1 MSAISASIQLN
12 DRMSPVLVSITS
24 AMNMMVSSFGAA
36 QTASETAIN
45 TAQWEAAVQ
54 QVQSASAA
62 VAQYQEELERV
73 QNKPVSVPEP
83 TWVPASEPKVFT
95 STGADR
101 FASEYQSANKMAQQ
115 LYQTQQAI
123 SSQARKMSVTPPGM
137 LNDMAALQNRIQAVS
152 MRVQELNN
160 IPVNLRTEQTN
171 NQLETLR
178 GQLGQAVSIQDELN
192 NAMSRM
198 DISAANKAYQQLNSA
213 VSTAERN
220 IRDNIAAQEQF
231 NQSIRNGENA
241 YDGLGSRIKQ
251 LVGMYTGVQG
261 IKMAVHFISD
271 TTSLQNIQSEAET
284 KLGAIMR
291 QRMGA
296 SPADIQSIK
305 ELTAAQQALG
315 VVGDE
320 VQLSGA
326 QQLATFLSSTDA
338 LNTLIPAMNNLA
350 VQQNGVNVS
359 TQDAVNIGNMMGK
372 VMQGQVGALTR
383 VGVTFSAAQEKVLK
397 YGNEQE
403 RAATLAEVIT
413 NNVSNMNAIMANT
426 PQGQIQQMAN
436 TWGDIKEVVGARL
449 YPAMMQFFATVNANM
464 PAAEMAVMGF
474 AGVLSDIIPIVGQ
487 VIESMV
493 GAAGFIQDNWAWLGP
508 VIGGVTAALIT
519 YKGVVIAYN
528 TVQAISNSLKA
539 VAAARAAIKTGA
551 DLAEAA
557 ATATAAGAQNGLN
570 IALLACPLTWIIIGI
585 MAVVAVIAVW
595 IHRVGG
601 IKVAWLMAVNSV
613 LTWVDKLRIGFVTG
627 WNGIQNGIDNMQYGF
642 TAFKV
647 GILNTLGNLKV
658 AGLTILQDFINGVI
672 DRINKLIQLTNS
684 IAGTSIEVISHVEFA
699 TGAALEE
706 EVKQKQRAADLAALQ
721 NQNLADKKAR
731 AQDLYWMKYEASQNQ
746 KERERRIA
754 AAKAEADEK
763 KSAKNAAEEN
773 NYFGGMGPEIAGNT
787 GNTAANTAAIKDSM
801 DIMDE
806 DLKYMRDAAEQEVI
820 NRFTLAELKVDVKNN
835 NTLTKK
841 TDFDD
846 MGRALSMFTSE
857 FLASAAEG
865 GHI

>member
-24 AMNMMVSSFGAA
+24 AMNMMVSSFSAA

-178 GQLGQAVSIQDELN
+178 GQLGQAVSTQDELN

-231 NQSIRNGENA
+231 NQSVRNGGNA

-539 VAAARAAIKTGA
+539 VAAAREALKTG
-551 DLAEAA
+551 LTIA
-557 ATATAAGAQNGLN
+557 ATSATITSTGAQIGLN
-570 IALLACPLTWIIIGI
+570 AALLACPLTWIIIGI

-601 IKVAWLMAVNSV
+601 IKIAWLTAVNFV

-658 AGLTILQDFINGVI
+658 AGLTILQDFINGAI

>member
-95 STGADR
+95 NTGADR

-231 NQSIRNGENA
+231 NQSVRNGGNA

-493 GAAGFIQDNWAWLGP
+493 GAAGFIQDNWSWLAP
-508 VIGGVTAALIT
+508 IISGVTAALVVYNGAAAAYNFIQGISNGLKTIAAVKAVAHGAAIT
-519 YKGVVIAYN
+519 SEMMATTGLTASQLSFNAALYACPITWIVGGIILLIATIYAGVAVFNKFAGASVSATGIIAGAFGVLGAHIYN
-528 TVQAISNSLKA
+528 TVIYFWNIIAEFINFFYNVWNDPIAAVQILFYDLASNVIGYVSNMAHAIEDVINKIPGMEVSITAGLDRFQNQITTAAQNAKSEAEWKEIVKTRDFKDLSSAALSAYDWGASKEAGFKNLFNGSNEVGA
-539 VAAARAAIKTGA
+539 GYDATAQAAA
-551 DLAEAA
+551 D
-557 ATATAAGAQNGLN
+557 N
-570 IALLACPLTWIIIGI
+570 IAL
-585 MAVVAVIAVW
+585 
-595 IHRVGG
+595 
-601 IKVAWLMAVNSV
+601 
-613 LTWVDKLRIGFVTG
+613 
-627 WNGIQNGIDNMQYGF
+627 
-642 TAFKV
+642 
-647 GILNTLGNLKV
+647 
-658 AGLTILQDFINGVI
+658 
-672 DRINKLIQLTNS
+672 
-684 IAGTSIEVISHVEFA
+684 
-699 TGAALEE
+699 
-706 EVKQKQRAADLAALQ
+706 
-721 NQNLADKKAR
+721 
-731 AQDLYWMKYEASQNQ
+731 
-746 KERERRIA
+746 
-754 AAKAEADEK
+754 
-763 KSAKNAAEEN
+763 
-773 NYFGGMGPEIAGNT
+773 NT

-806 DLKYMRDAAEQEVI
+806 DLKYMRDAA
-820 NRFTLAELKVDVKNN
+820 
-835 NTLTKK
+835 
-841 TDFDD
+841 
-846 MGRALSMFTSE
+846 
-857 FLASAAEG
+857 
-865 GHI
+865 

>member
-251 LVGMYTGVQG
+251 LIGMYTGVQG

>member
-1 MSAISASIQLN
+1 MSALSTSIQLN

-24 AMNMMVSSFGAA
+24 AMNMMLSSFSAA

-83 TWVPASEPKVFT
+83 TWAQTSEPKVFT
-95 STGADR
+95 NTGEDR
-101 FASEYQSANKMAQQ
+101 FAAECQSANQMAQQ

-123 SSQARKMSVTPPGM
+123 SQQASKMKVVPPGM
-137 LNDMAALQNRIQAVS
+137 LNDMVSIQNRIQSLSNQV
-152 MRVQELNN
+152 RQLND

-220 IRDNIAAQEQF
+220 IRDNIAAQGQF

-539 VAAARAAIKTGA
+539 VAAARAALNAGMNI
-551 DLAEAA
+551 AEAA
-557 ATATAAGAQNGLN
+557 ATKIATGAQVGLN
-570 IALLACPLTWIIIGI
+570 AALLACPITWI
-585 MAVVAVIAVW
+585 
-595 IHRVGG
+595 VGG
-601 IKVAWLMAVNSV
+601 IILLIATIYAGVAV
-613 LTWVDKLRIGFVTG
+613 L
-627 WNGIQNGIDNMQYGF
+627 
-642 TAFKV
+642 
-647 GILNTLGNLKV
+647 
-658 AGLTILQDFINGVI
+658 
-672 DRINKLIQLTNS
+672 NKF
-684 IAGTSIEVISHVEFA
+684 AGTSVSA
-699 TGAALEE
+699 TGIIAGAFGVLGAHIYNTVIYFWNIIAEFINFFYNVWNDPIAAVQILFYDLASNVIGYISNMAHAIEDVINKIPGVEVSITAGLDRFQNQITSAAQNAKSEAEWKEIVKTRDFKDLSSAALDAYDWGAAKEAGFKNLFNGSNE
-706 EVKQKQRAADLAALQ
+706 AGAGYDATAQAAADNIAL
-721 NQNLADKKAR
+721 
-731 AQDLYWMKYEASQNQ
+731 
-746 KERERRIA
+746 
-754 AAKAEADEK
+754 
-763 KSAKNAAEEN
+763 
-773 NYFGGMGPEIAGNT
+773 NT
-787 GNTAANTAAIKDSM
+787 GNTAGNTAKMADSM

-846 MGRALSMFTSE
+846 MGRALAAFTGE

>member
-1 MSAISASIQLN
+1 MSALSTSIQLN

-24 AMNMMVSSFGAA
+24 AMNMMLSSFSAA

-95 STGADR
+95 NTGADR

-539 VAAARAAIKTGA
+539 VAAARAALNAGMNI
-551 DLAEAA
+551 AEAA
-557 ATATAAGAQNGLN
+557 ATKIATGVQVGLN
-570 IALLACPLTWIIIGI
+570 AALLACPITWI
-585 MAVVAVIAVW
+585 
-595 IHRVGG
+595 VGG
-601 IKVAWLMAVNSV
+601 IILLIATIYAGVAV
-613 LTWVDKLRIGFVTG
+613 L
-627 WNGIQNGIDNMQYGF
+627 
-642 TAFKV
+642 
-647 GILNTLGNLKV
+647 
-658 AGLTILQDFINGVI
+658 
-672 DRINKLIQLTNS
+672 NKF
-684 IAGTSIEVISHVEFA
+684 AGTSVSA
-699 TGAALEE
+699 TGIIAGAFGVLGAHIYNTVIYFWNIIAEFINFFYNVWNDPIAAVQILFYDLASNVIGYISNMAHAIEDVINKIPGVEVSITAGLDRFQNQITSAAQNAKSEAEWKEIVKTRDFKDLSSAALDAYDWGAAKEAGFKNLFNGSNE
-706 EVKQKQRAADLAALQ
+706 AGAGYDATAQAAADNIAL
-721 NQNLADKKAR
+721 
-731 AQDLYWMKYEASQNQ
+731 
-746 KERERRIA
+746 
-754 AAKAEADEK
+754 
-763 KSAKNAAEEN
+763 
-773 NYFGGMGPEIAGNT
+773 NT
-787 GNTAANTAAIKDSM
+787 GNTAGNTAKMADSM

-846 MGRALSMFTSE
+846 MGRALAAFTGE

>member
-1 MSAISASIQLN
+1 MSAISTSIQLN
-12 DRMSPVLVSITS
+12 DRMSPVLASITT
-24 AMNMMVSSFGAA
+24 AMNMMIGSFGAA
-36 QTASETAIN
+36 QAASETAIN

-54 QVQSASAA
+54 QVNSASAA

-83 TWVPASEPKVFT
+83 TWAQTSEPKVFT
-95 STGADR
+95 SYGADR
-101 FASEYQSANKMAQQ
+101 FAAEYQSANQMAQK

-123 SSQARKMSVTPPGM
+123 SSQAQKMSVAPPGM

-178 GQLGQAVSIQDELN
+178 GQLGQAVSMQDELN

-220 IRDNIAAQEQF
+220 IRDNIAAQERF
-231 NQSIRNGENA
+231 NQSVHAGSSA

-251 LVGMYTGVQG
+251 LVGMYTGAQG
-261 IKMAVHFISD
+261 IKMAVHFIGD
-271 TTSLQNIQSEAET
+271 TTSLQNVQSEAET
-284 KLGAIMR
+284 KLRAIMR

-296 SPADIQSIK
+296 SPADIQSVK

-326 QQLATFLSSTDA
+326 QQLATFLNSTDA

-436 TWGDIKEVVGARL
+436 TWGDIKETVGARL

-464 PAAEMAVMGF
+464 PAAETAVMGF
-474 AGVLSDIIPIVGQ
+474 AGVLSDIIPTVGQ

-493 GAAGFIQDNWAWLGP
+493 GAAGFIQDNWSWLGP
-508 VIGGVTAALIT
+508 VIGGVAAALIA

-528 TVQAISNSLKA
+528 TVQAISNGLKA
-539 VAAARAAIKTGA
+539 VAAAREAFKTGVTIA
-551 DLAEAA
+551 GT
-557 ATATAAGAQNGLN
+557 TATFAETAAQYGLN
-570 IALLACPLTWIIIGI
+570 AALLACPLTWIIIGI

-647 GILNTLGNLKV
+647 GVLNTLGNLKV
-658 AGLTILQDFINGVI
+658 AGLTILQDFINGAI

-731 AQDLYWMKYEASQNQ
+731 AQDLYWVKYEASQNQ

-806 DLKYMRDAAEQEVI
+806 DLKYMRDAAEQEII
-820 NRFTLAELKVDVKNN
+820 NRFTLAELKVDVRNN

>member
-95 STGADR
+95 NTGADR

-231 NQSIRNGENA
+231 NQSVRNGGNA

-493 GAAGFIQDNWAWLGP
+493 GAAGFIQDNWSWLAP
-508 VIGGVTAALIT
+508 IISGVTAALVVYNGAAAAYNFIQGISNGLKTIAAVKAVAHGAAIT
-519 YKGVVIAYN
+519 SEMMATTGLTASQLSFNAALYACPITWIVGGIILLIATIYAGVAVFNKFAGASVIATGIIAGAFGVLGAHIYN
-528 TVQAISNSLKA
+528 TVIYFWNIIAEFINFFYNVWNDPIAAVQILFYDLASNVIGYVSNMAHAIEDVINKIPGVEVSITAGLDRFQNQITTAAQNAKSEAEWKEIVKTRDFKDLSSAALSAYDWGASKEAGFKNLFNGSNEVGA
-539 VAAARAAIKTGA
+539 GYDATAQAAA
-551 DLAEAA
+551 D
-557 ATATAAGAQNGLN
+557 N
-570 IALLACPLTWIIIGI
+570 IAL
-585 MAVVAVIAVW
+585 
-595 IHRVGG
+595 
-601 IKVAWLMAVNSV
+601 
-613 LTWVDKLRIGFVTG
+613 
-627 WNGIQNGIDNMQYGF
+627 
-642 TAFKV
+642 
-647 GILNTLGNLKV
+647 
-658 AGLTILQDFINGVI
+658 
-672 DRINKLIQLTNS
+672 
-684 IAGTSIEVISHVEFA
+684 
-699 TGAALEE
+699 
-706 EVKQKQRAADLAALQ
+706 
-721 NQNLADKKAR
+721 
-731 AQDLYWMKYEASQNQ
+731 
-746 KERERRIA
+746 
-754 AAKAEADEK
+754 
-763 KSAKNAAEEN
+763 
-773 NYFGGMGPEIAGNT
+773 NT

>member
-95 STGADR
+95 NTGADR

-231 NQSIRNGENA
+231 NQSVRNGGNA

-658 AGLTILQDFINGVI
+658 AGLTILQDFINGAI

>member
-1 MSAISASIQLN
+1 MSAISTSIQLN
-12 DRMSPVLVSITS
+12 DRMSPILSSITT
-24 AMNMMVSSFGAA
+24 AMNMMVGSFNAA
-36 QTASETAIN
+36 QTASETTFS

-54 QVQSASAA
+54 QVNSASAA

-83 TWVPASEPKVFT
+83 TWAQTSEPKVFT
-95 STGADR
+95 SSGADR
-101 FASEYQSANKMAQQ
+101 FAAEYQSANQMAQQ

-220 IRDNIAAQEQF
+220 IRDNIGAQEQF
-231 NQSIRNGENA
+231 NQSVRNGENA

-296 SPADIQSIK
+296 SPADIQSVK

-464 PAAEMAVMGF
+464 PAAETAVMGF

-493 GAAGFIQDNWAWLGP
+493 GAAGFIQDNWSWLGP
-508 VIGGVTAALIT
+508 VIGGVAAALIA

-528 TVQAISNSLKA
+528 TVQAISNGLKA
-539 VAAARAAIKTGA
+539 VAAAREAFKTGVTIA
-551 DLAEAA
+551 GT
-557 ATATAAGAQNGLN
+557 TATFAETAAQYGLN
-570 IALLACPLTWIIIGI
+570 AALLACPLTWIVIAI
-585 MAVVAVIAVW
+585 MAVIAAILVW
-595 IHRVGG
+595 IHHVGG
-601 IKVAWLMAVNSV
+601 IKVAWLTVVNSV
-613 LTWVDKLRIGFVTG
+613 LTWADKLRIGFVTT

-642 TAFKV
+642 VAFRTGV
-647 GILNTLGNLKV
+647 LNTLGNLKV

-706 EVKQKQRAADLAALQ
+706 EAKQKQRAADLATLQ

-731 AQDLYWMKYEASQNQ
+731 AQNLYWMQYEANQSQ

-754 AAKAEADEK
+754 AAKAEAEEK
-763 KSAKNAAEEN
+763 KSAKNTAEEN
-773 NYFGGMGPEIAGNT
+773 NYSGGVGSEIAGNT
-787 GNTAANTAAIKDSM
+787 GSTAANTAAIKDSM

-806 DLKYMRDAAEQEVI
+806 DLKYMRDAAEQEII

>member
-1 MSAISASIQLN
+1 
-12 DRMSPVLVSITS
+12 MSPILSSITT
-24 AMNMMVSSFGAA
+24 AMNMMVGSFNAA
-36 QTASETAIN
+36 QTASETTFS

-54 QVQSASAA
+54 QVNSASAA

-83 TWVPASEPKVFT
+83 TWAQTSEPKVFT
-95 STGADR
+95 SSGADR
-101 FASEYQSANKMAQQ
+101 FAAEYQSANQMAQQ

-220 IRDNIAAQEQF
+220 IRDNIGAQEQF
-231 NQSIRNGENA
+231 NQSVRNGENA

-296 SPADIQSIK
+296 SPADIQSVK

-464 PAAEMAVMGF
+464 PAAETAVMGF

-493 GAAGFIQDNWAWLGP
+493 GAAGFIQDNWSWLGP
-508 VIGGVTAALIT
+508 VIGGVAAALIA

-528 TVQAISNSLKA
+528 TVQAISNGLKA
-539 VAAARAAIKTGA
+539 VAAAREAFKTGVTIA
-551 DLAEAA
+551 GT
-557 ATATAAGAQNGLN
+557 TATFAETAAQYGLN
-570 IALLACPLTWIIIGI
+570 AALLACPLTWIVIAI
-585 MAVVAVIAVW
+585 MAVIAAILVW
-595 IHRVGG
+595 IHHVGG
-601 IKVAWLMAVNSV
+601 IKVAWLTVVNSV
-613 LTWVDKLRIGFVTG
+613 LTWADKLRIGFVTT

-642 TAFKV
+642 VAFRTGV
-647 GILNTLGNLKV
+647 LNTLGNLKV

-706 EVKQKQRAADLAALQ
+706 EAKQKQRAADLATLQ

-731 AQDLYWMKYEASQNQ
+731 AQNLYWMQYEANQSQ

-754 AAKAEADEK
+754 AAKAEAEEK
-763 KSAKNAAEEN
+763 KSAKNTAEEN
-773 NYFGGMGPEIAGNT
+773 NYSGGVGSEIAGNT
-787 GNTAANTAAIKDSM
+787 GSTAANTAAIKDSM

-806 DLKYMRDAAEQEVI
+806 DLKYMRDAAEQEII

>member
-24 AMNMMVSSFGAA
+24 AMNMMVSSFSAA

-231 NQSIRNGENA
+231 NQSVRNGGNA

-493 GAAGFIQDNWAWLGP
+493 GAAGFIQDNWSWLAP
-508 VIGGVTAALIT
+508 IISGVTAALVVYNGAAAAYNFIQGISNGLKTIAAVKAVAHGAAIT
-519 YKGVVIAYN
+519 SEMMATTGLTASQLSFNAALYACPITWIVGGIILLIATIYAGVAVFNKFAGASVSATGIIAGAFGVLGAHIYN
-528 TVQAISNSLKA
+528 TVIYFWNIIAEFINFFYNVWNDPIAAVQILFYDLASNVIGYVSNMAHAIEDVINKIPGVEVSITAGLDRFQNQITTAAQNAKSEAEWKEIVKTRDFKDLSSAALSAYDWGASKEAGFKNLFNGSNEVGA
-539 VAAARAAIKTGA
+539 GYDATAQAAA
-551 DLAEAA
+551 D
-557 ATATAAGAQNGLN
+557 N
-570 IALLACPLTWIIIGI
+570 IAL
-585 MAVVAVIAVW
+585 
-595 IHRVGG
+595 
-601 IKVAWLMAVNSV
+601 
-613 LTWVDKLRIGFVTG
+613 
-627 WNGIQNGIDNMQYGF
+627 
-642 TAFKV
+642 
-647 GILNTLGNLKV
+647 
-658 AGLTILQDFINGVI
+658 
-672 DRINKLIQLTNS
+672 
-684 IAGTSIEVISHVEFA
+684 
-699 TGAALEE
+699 
-706 EVKQKQRAADLAALQ
+706 
-721 NQNLADKKAR
+721 
-731 AQDLYWMKYEASQNQ
+731 
-746 KERERRIA
+746 
-754 AAKAEADEK
+754 
-763 KSAKNAAEEN
+763 
-773 NYFGGMGPEIAGNT
+773 NT

-846 MGRALSMFTSE
+846 MGRALAAFTGE

>member
-95 STGADR
+95 NTGADR

-231 NQSIRNGENA
+231 NQSVRNGGNA

-338 LNTLIPAMNNLA
+338 LNTLVPAMNNLA

-493 GAAGFIQDNWAWLGP
+493 GAAGFIQDNWSWLAP
-508 VIGGVTAALIT
+508 IISGVTAALVVYNGAAAAYNFIQGISNGLKTIAAVKAVAHGAAIT
-519 YKGVVIAYN
+519 SEMMATTGLTASQLSFNAALYACPITWIVGGIILLIATIYAGVAVFNKFAGASVSATGIIAGAFGVLGAHIYN
-528 TVQAISNSLKA
+528 TVIYFWNIIAEFINFFYNVWNDPIAAVQILFYDLASNVIGYVSNMAHAIEDVINKIPGVEVSITAGLDRFQNQITTAAQNAKSEAEWKEIVKTRDFKDLSSAALSAYDWGASKEAGFKNLFNGSNEVGA
-539 VAAARAAIKTGA
+539 GYDATAQAAA
-551 DLAEAA
+551 D
-557 ATATAAGAQNGLN
+557 N
-570 IALLACPLTWIIIGI
+570 IAL
-585 MAVVAVIAVW
+585 
-595 IHRVGG
+595 
-601 IKVAWLMAVNSV
+601 
-613 LTWVDKLRIGFVTG
+613 
-627 WNGIQNGIDNMQYGF
+627 
-642 TAFKV
+642 
-647 GILNTLGNLKV
+647 
-658 AGLTILQDFINGVI
+658 
-672 DRINKLIQLTNS
+672 
-684 IAGTSIEVISHVEFA
+684 
-699 TGAALEE
+699 
-706 EVKQKQRAADLAALQ
+706 
-721 NQNLADKKAR
+721 
-731 AQDLYWMKYEASQNQ
+731 
-746 KERERRIA
+746 
-754 AAKAEADEK
+754 
-763 KSAKNAAEEN
+763 
-773 NYFGGMGPEIAGNT
+773 NT

>member
-220 IRDNIAAQEQF
+220 IRDNIAAQGQF

-493 GAAGFIQDNWAWLGP
+493 GAAGFIQDNWSWLKP
-508 VIGGVTAALIT
+508 VIIGVTAALL
-519 YKGVVIAYN
+519 AYN
-528 TVQAISNSLKA
+528 AAKLITNTLTTISTALKTGEAAGSLL
-539 VAAARAAIKTGA
+539 VAAAIFVQT
-551 DLAEAA
+551 A
-557 ATATAAGAQNGLN
+557 ATQGLTAA
-570 IALLACPLTWIIIGI
+570 LLSCPLVWVAIAIG
-585 MAVVAVIAVW
+585 AVVAAIVVW
-595 IHRVGG
+595 IHHVGG

-658 AGLTILQDFINGVI
+658 AGLTILQDFINGAI

>member
-1 MSAISASIQLN
+1 MSALSTSIQLN

-24 AMNMMVSSFGAA
+24 AMNMMLSSFSAA

-83 TWVPASEPKVFT
+83 TWAQTSEPKVFT
-95 STGADR
+95 NTGEDR
-101 FASEYQSANKMAQQ
+101 FAAECQSANQMAQQ

-123 SSQARKMSVTPPGM
+123 SQQASKMKVVPPGM
-137 LNDMAALQNRIQAVS
+137 LNDMVSIQNRIQSLSNQV
-152 MRVQELNN
+152 RQLND

-220 IRDNIAAQEQF
+220 IRDNIAAQGQF

-539 VAAARAAIKTGA
+539 VAAARAALNAGMNI
-551 DLAEAA
+551 AEAA
-557 ATATAAGAQNGLN
+557 ATKIATGAQVGLN
-570 IALLACPLTWIIIGI
+570 AALLACPITWI
-585 MAVVAVIAVW
+585 
-595 IHRVGG
+595 VGG
-601 IKVAWLMAVNSV
+601 IILLIATIYAGVAVFNKFAGASVSATGIIAGAFGVLGAHIYNTVIYFWNIIAEFINFFYNVWNDPIAAVQILFYDLASNVIGYVSNMAHAIEDVINKIPGVEVSI
-613 LTWVDKLRIGFVTG
+613 T
-627 WNGIQNGIDNMQYGF
+627 
-642 TAFKV
+642 
-647 GILNTLGNLKV
+647 
-658 AGLTILQDFINGVI
+658 AGLDRFQNQITSAAQNAKSEAEWKEIVKTRDFK
-672 DRINKLIQLTNS
+672 DLSSAALD
-684 IAGTSIEVISHVEFA
+684 AYDW
-699 TGAALEE
+699 GAAKEAGFKNLFNGSNEAGAGYDATA
-706 EVKQKQRAADLAALQ
+706 QAAADNIAL
-721 NQNLADKKAR
+721 
-731 AQDLYWMKYEASQNQ
+731 
-746 KERERRIA
+746 
-754 AAKAEADEK
+754 
-763 KSAKNAAEEN
+763 
-773 NYFGGMGPEIAGNT
+773 NT
-787 GNTAANTAAIKDSM
+787 GNTAGNTAKMADSM

-846 MGRALSMFTSE
+846 MGRALAAFTGE

>member
-1 MSAISASIQLN
+1 MSAISTSIQID
-12 DRMSPVLVSITS
+12 DRMSPVLSSITT

-54 QVQSASAA
+54 QVNIAAAA
-62 VAQYQEELERV
+62 VVQYQEELERV

-83 TWVPASEPKVFT
+83 TWAQTSEPKVFT
-95 STGADR
+95 SYGADR
-101 FASEYQSANKMAQQ
+101 FVAEYQSANQMAQK

-123 SSQARKMSVTPPGM
+123 SSQANRMSVIPPGM
-137 LNDMAALQNRIQAVS
+137 LNDMASIQNRIQS
-152 MRVQELNN
+152 LSNQIQQLND
-160 IPVNLRTEQTN
+160 IPVNLRTEQIN
-171 NQLETLR
+171 NQIEAMR
-178 GQLGQAVSIQDELN
+178 GNLGQIVPIQNELN
-192 NAMSRM
+192 DAISRM
-198 DISAANKAYQQLNSA
+198 DIGAANKAYQQLNS
-213 VSTAERN
+213 VVNTAERN
-220 IRDNIAAQEQF
+220 IRDNIAAQERF
-231 NQSIRNGENA
+231 NQSVHAGSSA

-251 LVGMYTGVQG
+251 LVGMYTGAQG
-261 IKMAVHFISD
+261 IKMAVHFIGD
-271 TTSLQNIQSEAET
+271 TTSLQNVQSEAET

-296 SPADIQSIK
+296 SPADIQSVK

-326 QQLATFLSSTDA
+326 QQLATFLNSTDA

-383 VGVTFSAAQEKVLK
+383 VGVTFDAAQEKILK

-403 RAATLAEVIT
+403 RAATLAEVVT

-436 TWGDIKEVVGARL
+436 TWGDIKETVGARL

-464 PAAEMAVMGF
+464 PAAETAVMGF

-493 GAAGFIQDNWAWLGP
+493 GAAGFIRDNWSWLGP
-508 VIGGVTAALIT
+508 VIGGVAAALIA

-528 TVQAISNSLKA
+528 TVQAVSNGLKA
-539 VAAARAAIKTGA
+539 IAAARAALKTSA

-570 IALLACPLTWIIIGI
+570 MALLACPLTWIVIAI
-585 MAVVAVIAVW
+585 MAVIAAILVW
-595 IHRVGG
+595 IHHVGG
-601 IKVAWLMAVNSV
+601 IKVAWLTVVNSV
-613 LTWVDKLRIGFVTG
+613 LTWADKLRIGFVTT

-642 TAFKV
+642 VAFRTGV
-647 GILNTLGNLKV
+647 LNTLGNLKV
-658 AGLTILQDFINGVI
+658 AGLTILQDFINGAI

-706 EVKQKQRAADLAALQ
+706 EAKQKQRAADLATLQ

-731 AQDLYWMKYEASQNQ
+731 AQNLYWMQYEANQSQ

-754 AAKAEADEK
+754 AAKAEAEEK
-763 KSAKNAAEEN
+763 KNAKNTAEEN
-773 NYFGGMGPEIAGNT
+773 YYSGGVGPEIAGNT
-787 GNTAANTAAIKDSM
+787 GSTAANTAAIKDSM

-806 DLKYMRDAAEQEVI
+806 DLKYMRDAAEQEII

-857 FLASAAEG
+857 FLAAAAEG

>member
-1 MSAISASIQLN
+1 MSAISTSIQID
-12 DRMSPVLVSITS
+12 DRMSPVLSSITT

-54 QVQSASAA
+54 QVNIAAAA
-62 VAQYQEELERV
+62 VVQYQEELERV

-83 TWVPASEPKVFT
+83 TWAQTSEPKVFT
-95 STGADR
+95 SYGADR
-101 FASEYQSANKMAQQ
+101 FVAEYQSANQMAQK

-123 SSQARKMSVTPPGM
+123 SSQANRMSVIPPGM
-137 LNDMAALQNRIQAVS
+137 LNDMASIQNRIQS
-152 MRVQELNN
+152 LSNQIQQLND
-160 IPVNLRTEQTN
+160 IPVNLRTEQIN
-171 NQLETLR
+171 NQIEAMR
-178 GQLGQAVSIQDELN
+178 GNLGQIVPIQNELN
-192 NAMSRM
+192 DAISRM
-198 DISAANKAYQQLNSA
+198 DIGAANKAYQQLNS
-213 VSTAERN
+213 VVNTAERN
-220 IRDNIAAQEQF
+220 IRDNIAAQERF
-231 NQSIRNGENA
+231 NQSVHAGSSA

-251 LVGMYTGVQG
+251 LVVMYTGAQG
-261 IKMAVHFISD
+261 IKMAVHFIGD
-271 TTSLQNIQSEAET
+271 TTSLQNVQSEAET

-296 SPADIQSIK
+296 SPADIQSVK

-326 QQLATFLSSTDA
+326 QQLATFLNSTDA

-383 VGVTFSAAQEKVLK
+383 VGVTFDAAQEKILK

-403 RAATLAEVIT
+403 RAATLAEVVT

-436 TWGDIKEVVGARL
+436 TWGDIKETVGARL

-464 PAAEMAVMGF
+464 PAAETAVMGF

-493 GAAGFIQDNWAWLGP
+493 GAAGFIRDNWSWLGP
-508 VIGGVTAALIT
+508 VIGGVAAALIA

-528 TVQAISNSLKA
+528 TVQAVSNGLKA
-539 VAAARAAIKTGA
+539 IAAARAALKTSA

-570 IALLACPLTWIIIGI
+570 MALLACPLTWIVIAI
-585 MAVVAVIAVW
+585 MAVIAAILVW
-595 IHRVGG
+595 IHHVGG
-601 IKVAWLMAVNSV
+601 IKVAWLTVVNSV
-613 LTWVDKLRIGFVTG
+613 LTWADKLRIGFVTT

-642 TAFKV
+642 VAFRTGV
-647 GILNTLGNLKV
+647 LNTLGNLKV
-658 AGLTILQDFINGVI
+658 AGLTILQDFINGAI

-706 EVKQKQRAADLAALQ
+706 EAKQKQRAADLATLQ

-731 AQDLYWMKYEASQNQ
+731 AQNLYWMQYEANQSQ

-754 AAKAEADEK
+754 AAKAEAEEK
-763 KSAKNAAEEN
+763 KNAKNTAEEN
-773 NYFGGMGPEIAGNT
+773 YYSGGVGPEIAGNT
-787 GNTAANTAAIKDSM
+787 GSTAANTAAIKDSM

-806 DLKYMRDAAEQEVI
+806 DLKYMRDAAEQEII

-857 FLASAAEG
+857 FLAAAAEG

>member
-83 TWVPASEPKVFT
+83 AWVPASEPKVFT
-95 STGADR
+95 NTGADR

-220 IRDNIAAQEQF
+220 IRDNIGAQEQF
-231 NQSIRNGENA
+231 NQSVRNGENA

-296 SPADIQSIK
+296 SPADIQSVK

-449 YPAMMQFFATVNANM
+449 YPAMMRFFATVNANM
-464 PAAEMAVMGF
+464 PAAETAVMGF
-474 AGVLSDIIPIVGQ
+474 AGVLSGIIPIVGQ

-493 GAAGFIQDNWAWLGP
+493 VAAGFIQDNWSWLAP
-508 VIGGVTAALIT
+508 IIGGATAALLI
-519 YKGVVIAYN
+519 YKGAIAASNVVLG
-528 TVQAISNSLKA
+528 ISNTLKS
-539 VAAARAAIKTGA
+539 VAAAREAFKTGVTKA
-551 DLAEAA
+551 GT
-557 ATATAAGAQNGLN
+557 TATFAETAAQYGLN
-570 IALLACPLTWIIIGI
+570 AALLACPLTWIIVGI
-585 MAVVAVIAVW
+585 IALIAIIYAVVAVVNKWRGTSVSATGIIAGAFGVLGAHIYNTVIYFWNIIAEFINFFYNVW
-595 IHRVGG
+595 NDPIAAVQILFYDLASNVIGY
-601 IKVAWLMAVNSV
+601 VSNMAHAIEDVINKIPGVEVSI
-613 LTWVDKLRIGFVTG
+613 T
-627 WNGIQNGIDNMQYGF
+627 
-642 TAFKV
+642 
-647 GILNTLGNLKV
+647 
-658 AGLTILQDFINGVI
+658 AGLDRFQNQITTAAQNAKSEAEWKEIVKTRDFK
-672 DRINKLIQLTNS
+672 DLS
-684 IAGTSIEVISHVEFA
+684 S
-699 TGAALEE
+699 AALSAYDWGASKEAGFKNLFNGSN
-706 EVKQKQRAADLAALQ
+706 EVGAGYDATAQAAADNIAL
-721 NQNLADKKAR
+721 
-731 AQDLYWMKYEASQNQ
+731 
-746 KERERRIA
+746 
-754 AAKAEADEK
+754 
-763 KSAKNAAEEN
+763 
-773 NYFGGMGPEIAGNT
+773 NT

>member
-95 STGADR
+95 NTGADR

-231 NQSIRNGENA
+231 NQSVRNGGNA

-493 GAAGFIQDNWAWLGP
+493 GAAGFIQDNWSWLAP
-508 VIGGVTAALIT
+508 IISGVTAALVVYNGAAAAYNFIQGISNGLKTIAAVKAVAHGAAIT
-519 YKGVVIAYN
+519 SEMMATTGLTASQLSFNAALYACPITWIVGGIILLIATIYAGVAVFNKFAGASVSATGIIAGAFGVLGAHIYN
-528 TVQAISNSLKA
+528 TVIYFWNIIAEFINFFYNVWNDPIAAVQILFYDLASNVIGYVSNMAHAIEDVINKIPGVEVSITAGLDRFQNQITTAAQNAKSEAEWKEIVKTRDFKDLSSAALSAYDWGASKEAGFKNLFNGSNEVGA
-539 VAAARAAIKTGA
+539 GYDATAQAAA
-551 DLAEAA
+551 D
-557 ATATAAGAQNGLN
+557 N
-570 IALLACPLTWIIIGI
+570 IAL
-585 MAVVAVIAVW
+585 
-595 IHRVGG
+595 
-601 IKVAWLMAVNSV
+601 
-613 LTWVDKLRIGFVTG
+613 
-627 WNGIQNGIDNMQYGF
+627 
-642 TAFKV
+642 
-647 GILNTLGNLKV
+647 
-658 AGLTILQDFINGVI
+658 
-672 DRINKLIQLTNS
+672 
-684 IAGTSIEVISHVEFA
+684 
-699 TGAALEE
+699 
-706 EVKQKQRAADLAALQ
+706 
-721 NQNLADKKAR
+721 
-731 AQDLYWMKYEASQNQ
+731 
-746 KERERRIA
+746 
-754 AAKAEADEK
+754 
-763 KSAKNAAEEN
+763 
-773 NYFGGMGPEIAGNT
+773 NT

-846 MGRALSMFTSE
+846 MGRALAAFTGE

>member
-1 MSAISASIQLN
+1 MSALSTSIQLN

-24 AMNMMVSSFGAA
+24 AMNMMLSSFSAA

-83 TWVPASEPKVFT
+83 TWAQTSEPKVFT
-95 STGADR
+95 NTGEDR
-101 FASEYQSANKMAQQ
+101 FAAECQSANQMAQQ

-123 SSQARKMSVTPPGM
+123 SQQASKMKVVPPGM
-137 LNDMAALQNRIQAVS
+137 LNDMVSIQNRIQSLSNQV
-152 MRVQELNN
+152 RQLND

-220 IRDNIAAQEQF
+220 IRDNIAAQGQF

-539 VAAARAAIKTGA
+539 VAAARAALNAGMNI
-551 DLAEAA
+551 AEAA
-557 ATATAAGAQNGLN
+557 ATKIATGAQVGLN
-570 IALLACPLTWIIIGI
+570 AALLACPITWI
-585 MAVVAVIAVW
+585 
-595 IHRVGG
+595 VGG
-601 IKVAWLMAVNSV
+601 IILLIATIYAGVAV
-613 LTWVDKLRIGFVTG
+613 F
-627 WNGIQNGIDNMQYGF
+627 
-642 TAFKV
+642 
-647 GILNTLGNLKV
+647 
-658 AGLTILQDFINGVI
+658 
-672 DRINKLIQLTNS
+672 NKF
-684 IAGTSIEVISHVEFA
+684 AGTSVSA
-699 TGAALEE
+699 TGIIAGAFGVLGAHIYNTVIYFWNIIAEFINFFYNVWNDPIAAVQILFYDLASNVIGYISNMAHAIEDVINKIPGVEVSITAGLDRFQNQITSAAQNAKSEAEWKEIVKTRDFKDLSSAALDAYDWGAAKEAGFKNLFNGSNE
-706 EVKQKQRAADLAALQ
+706 AGAGYDATAQAAADNIAL
-721 NQNLADKKAR
+721 
-731 AQDLYWMKYEASQNQ
+731 
-746 KERERRIA
+746 
-754 AAKAEADEK
+754 
-763 KSAKNAAEEN
+763 
-773 NYFGGMGPEIAGNT
+773 NT
-787 GNTAANTAAIKDSM
+787 GNTAGNTAKMADSM